1 MGVVYKGHDPDLGGA
16 VAIKIIRR
24 ELVDGPGGEQMR
36 QRFKNEAIAGRRLRH
51 PNIVPVYD
59 YGEDEDCAYIVMAF
73 VEGRSLNEVLK
84 AGPRPSVSEAL
95 AITGRLLAVLQ
106 HAHQNSVVHRDIKPA
121 NILVGAGGKIEV
133 ADFGIAKV
141 GLAGLTRTGQ
151 VFGTPAYM
159 SPEQCRGTPPS
170 DHRVDIFA
178 AGALLYELLTGER
191 PFRGE
196 SELAIMHQVVS
207 LDPEPPS
214 RLNPEVSP
222 ALDAV
227 VAKAMAK
234 DREQRFQSAREFAQ
248 ALKEADSSRPTLDIR
263 AMPTVTDPDP
273 TPAMTRPK
281 TPVDPPPTAVP
292 ESPPKMTADRTSF
305 TTATSFR
312 RARRKSRSHR
322 IGKYTI
328 LEDIGQRRVG
338 PLYEA
343 YDHFDDRHVVLKV
356 ISSDSQVATHE
367 QNRFIRAAA
376 VWRRLDHPNVVRV
389 HDLVVQTDVV
399 FIVLELL
406 KGRDLRHVIES
417 RRGYTLAEKLKIM
430 RQVCEG
436 LHHIHEHGI
445 IHRDI
450 RPNNIFVS
458 PTLSVKVLDSHLSRE
473 ADLGKDQL
481 TIACPI

>member
-1 MGVVYKGHDPDLGGA
+1 MATPKKLGRYTLDPEPLGRGAMGVVYKGYDPDLGGA

-51 PNIVPVYD
+51 PNIVPVYE

-73 VEGRSLNEVLK
+73 VEGRPLNEVLK

-95 AITGRLLAVLQ
+95 AITGRLLAALQ

-170 DHRVDIFA
+170 DHRADIFA

-196 SELAIMHQVVS
+196 SDLAIMHQVVS

-214 RLNPEVSP
+214 RLNPGVSP

-234 DREQRFQSAREFAQ
+234 DREQRFQSARAFA
-248 ALKEADSSRPTLDIR
+248 EAFEEAARPRPAPDIR
-263 AMPTVTDPDP
+263 AMPTLTATDV
-273 TPAMTRPK
+273 PAPPPK
-281 TPVDPPPTAVP
+281 TPAEVSPATA
-292 ESPPKMTADRTSF
+292 PKAAPGSLPKTPSDERS
-305 TTATSFR
+305 
-312 RARRKSRSHR
+312 RARRVWRSVIFPRVDHRRALFRPGSESRSWLVIALAGL
-322 IGKYTI
+322 IGIAILNWMVPEIMRTVDLFLSFGIVLVLIITI
-328 LEDIGQRRVG
+328 GIPG
-338 PLYEA
+338 
-343 YDHFDDRHVVLKV
+343 VLRYYRAV
-356 ISSDSQVATHE
+356 QALPSDSDLDSISAAYRVEQAT
-367 QNRFIRAAA
+367 
-376 VWRRLDHPNVVRV
+376 PNEVRWIAELEASGV
-389 HDLVVQTDVV
+389 RSRHIGNSLV
-399 FIVLELL
+399 
-406 KGRDLRHVIES
+406 R
-417 RRGYTLAEKLKIM
+417 
-430 RQVCEG
+430 
-436 LHHIHEHGI
+436 EHG
-445 IHRDI
+445 
-450 RPNNIFVS
+450 
-458 PTLSVKVLDSHLSRE
+458 
-473 ADLGKDQL
+473 
-481 TIACPI
+481 